1 MLLGILARIS
11 AAVIL
16 IINLTIPMDR
26 AGLKVDLSNDFE
38 VRDQANLRF
47 VDKQENI
54 ASKIAQ
60 LEIIGMLVLLSPPTE
75 Y

>member
-1 MLLGILARIS
+1 
-11 AAVIL
+11 
-16 IINLTIPMDR
+16 MDR